1 MQEGSSSSMIA
12 PLSDG
17 NTQDMDSLTE
27 AAAVKDDPHAGATT
41 DKGGPSPSPRPQGP
55 AGVGDGD
62 VPSMPRAGATTGK
75 GGSSRSP
82 RPQGTAEKGDGD
94 ESSIPPRMMPPLSRR
109 TSAGKKDGKG
119 NGDEP
124 SVSSL
129 SEQSRQSPRSLW
141 SRLQMS
147 ETKKMMAGMAAMQ
160 AGMIYHGNVHLLVH
174 CRLSHGA
181 RSGLLSY

>member
-41 DKGGPSPSPRPQGP
+41 DKGGPSPSPRSQGP